1 MPSRCHLQCLLSS
14 LSSLFT
20 TLAGDLLTMPAL
32 AWLDLFPK
40 PTRMFPTQKV
50 QYESHTWGPARMD
63 VANAKDSSHMSAYER
78 RHVVL
83 KGYAVEVTTLPC
95 CPQNTYKG
103 YILSSWSVQSEPT
116 VISTLHGT
124 PPI

>member
-1 MPSRCHLQCLLSS
+1 
-14 LSSLFT
+14 
-20 TLAGDLLTMPAL
+20 
-32 AWLDLFPK
+32 
-40 PTRMFPTQKV
+40 MFPTQKV

-116 VISTLHGT
+116 VILTLHGT
-124 PPI
+124 SPI